1 LIIRIALIL
10 TFAALTLFISADIL
24 LLLTI
29 PKLSEMITQLGLVT
43 LLSAFSLLV
52 IIGLLTIS
60 KLIGSS
66 CIIYFSAGQR
76 LQRRLLFILTKQ
88 QQLKQLFYFKKEQ
101 IHYVTE
107 HTRKRLLVA
116 DNRQQIKTLSTAIS
130 NDLKSLKH
138 QLPKNHFL
146 QLQKENIQC
155 REQQD
160 IEALIQLQQKIA
172 TIHYT

>member
-1 LIIRIALIL
+1 MIIRIALIL

-101 IHYVTE
+101 IH
-107 HTRKRLLVA
+107 
-116 DNRQQIKTLSTAIS
+116 
-130 NDLKSLKH
+130 
-138 QLPKNHFL
+138 
-146 QLQKENIQC
+146 
-155 REQQD
+155 
-160 IEALIQLQQKIA
+160 
-172 TIHYT
+172 